1 MMHRETEQQGFV
13 DHLLGPGR
21 SRSDEFFRSVDRVI
35 DWSLVQDE
43 LKNIHVSKMGAPSFQ
58 PLMLFKALLI
68 QRWYDL
74 SDPATEDALNDRKSF
89 ARFVGLPLDAKAPD
103 HTTLWRF
110 RELLIKRGLMEP
122 LLAALMAQIETA
134 GLILKEGTLLDATFV
149 PSAVRPPS
157 APRDLKQPKA
167 PKSEG
172 ETSKPVASQGEDQPL
187 DPFKTGKRSRL
198 DPDAAWAKKGKA
210 AYFGFKLHIAVDQ
223 ARRII
228 RAHKVTAANVNDCVI
243 GPDLVLP
250 DGGAHYADKA
260 YSSEPMRQI
269 LAKHGL
275 ADGVMQLGSKH
286 YPLRP
291 AERRRNAILATV
303 RAAVEGVFGES
314 KTRLGLARARYRGIK
329 KVQFECDIVV
339 FAFNLKTLAL
349 A

>member
-1 MMHRETEQQGFV
+1 MMHRETEQRGFV

-21 SRSDEFFRSVDRVI
+21 SRSDEFFRAVDRVI
-35 DWSLVQDE
+35 NWSLLQDE
-43 LKNIHVSKMGAPSFQ
+43 LKGIHVSKMGAPSFP

-134 GLILKEGTLLDATFV
+134 GLILREGTLLDATFV

-157 APRDLKQPKA
+157 APRGVKPPKA
-167 PKSEG
+167 QK
-172 ETSKPVASQGEDQPL
+172 SQGETQKPVTPQGENKPL
-187 DPFKTGKRSRL
+187 DPFTTGKRSRL
-198 DPDAAWAKKGKA
+198 DPEAMWAKKGKK

-228 RAHKVTAANVNDCVI
+228 RTHKVTAANVNDCVI
-243 GPDLVLP
+243 GPELVLP

-291 AERRRNAILATV
+291 AQRRRNAVLATV

-314 KTRLGLARARYRGIK
+314 KTRLGLARARYKGLK
-329 KVQFECDIVV
+329 KVQYECDIVV

>member
-1 MMHRETEQQGFV
+1 MYRIAGVLMMHRETEQQGFV

-21 SRSDEFFRSVDRVI
+21 SRSDEFFRSVDRVVN
-35 DWSLVQDE
+35 WSLVQNE
-43 LKNIHVSKMGAPSFQ
+43 LKDIHVSKMGAPSFP

-110 RELLIKRGLMEP
+110 RELLIKRDLMEP
-122 LLAALMAQIETA
+122 LLLALMAQIETA

-157 APRDLKQPKA
+157 APRDVKPPMA

-172 ETSKPVASQGEDQPL
+172 EASKPVTPQGEDKPL

-198 DPDAAWAKKGKA
+198 DPDAAWAKKGKT

-260 YSSEPMRQI
+260 YSSEPR
-269 LAKHGL
+269 
-275 ADGVMQLGSKH
+275 S
-286 YPLRP
+286 
-291 AERRRNAILATV
+291 
-303 RAAVEGVFGES
+303 
-314 KTRLGLARARYRGIK
+314 
-329 KVQFECDIVV
+329 
-339 FAFNLKTLAL
+339 
-349 A
+349 